1 MKRYY
6 ITTQPLPSLLCERA
20 VETNSGYLLY
30 EYIPENNIFK
40 DSGYAKDLEDLK
52 FIIRARYGFYKS
64 VHLLE
69 GFEEVAK
76 TFDTPL
82 PRIIHLAR
90 AQILCAREGDVLF
103 SVKWDYDPEGR
114 LFFKR
119 FEWLLD
125 GKEPE
130 TLQEALKRLS
140 EYAETRGSWIA
151 FRELI
156 KEAAAYEVYP

>member
-6 ITTQPLPSLLCERA
+6 IAARPLPSLLCERA

-30 EYIPENNIFK
+30 EYIPESNTFK
-40 DSGYAKDLEDLK
+40 DSGYAEDLEDLK
-52 FIIRARYGFYKS
+52 FIIRARHGFHKS

-69 GFEEVAK
+69 SFEEVAK
-76 TFDTPL
+76 TFDAPL

-90 AQILCAREGDVLF
+90 AQIFCVREGGVLF
-103 SVKWDYDPEGR
+103 SVKWDYDAEGR

-125 GKEPE
+125 GEEPE
-130 TLQEALKRLS
+130 TLQEALKRLN
-140 EYAETRGSWIA
+140 EYAETRGTWIA